1 MGFTSLTV
9 IPGYTW
15 VSGGMFMD
23 SDTLNAT
30 ANPVVRIND
39 GALPAAALDGDDFIT
54 TFGDSF
60 RALNFLPDGAFH
72 YAAFKPGT
80 VACPVGVRTEPVR
93 SWYVLP
99 SGAALEAVRDAAAP
113 DTRSGHSLKVTGAS
127 GCTAVRLGTYLPPGV
142 TTLAQLGT
150 VVFSVWLYNNT
161 GSAITPGLEITT
173 SATEGDEGNLNS
185 PVTVAGTA
193 CPSGQWTRLSYSIT
207 TASVSAAA
215 WKRGAHLALAVT
227 AGGGV
232 MDVTGDYLLI
242 AQAALD
248 QTALSASW
256 TPVVQQPSPFPAGFQ
271 LPWPGDSTSIPEGW
285 LFCNG
290 AAVSRTTYR
299 RLFDVIGTAYGTGDG
314 STTFNVPDL
323 RGGLPVGAEVSGSSQ
338 SRLELELSGC
348 GTTNA
353 SAVLT
358 VSSTANLR
366 TGMGAFHANLPAG
379 TTISSIDSTTQVTL
393 SATATATASPVT
405 VRFSRLGTADPQTIG
420 SAGNRLATPARKV
433 AITLSGC
440 ATTNGSQIL
449 TVPDVLS
456 TGLASGMIVD
466 AAGVPAGTT
475 ITSFVTATTV
485 KLSAAATAT
494 ATVSATFRV
503 DATESDAW
511 EQYQHL
517 LKNPVIFCS
526 WNGGAPDTTLQMQAG
541 LSALIRK
548 GWAVSGT
555 GITSGT
561 YVTGISGGTPDD
573 FNITPGTTGSAP
585 GAYPAGSELTFSGST
600 IIPAATTSEGPRM
613 VAQNW
618 MIKI

>member
-1 MGFTSLTV
+1 M
-9 IPGYTW
+9 
-15 VSGGMFMD
+15 
-23 SDTLNAT
+23 
-30 ANPVVRIND
+30 
-39 GALPAAALDGDDFIT
+39 
-54 TFGDSF
+54 
-60 RALNFLPDGAFH
+60 
-72 YAAFKPGT
+72 
-80 VACPVGVRTEPVR
+80 GVRTEPVR
-93 SWYVLP
+93 SWYVQP

-256 TPVVQQPSPFPAGFQ
+256 TPVIQQPSPFPAGFQ

-348 GTTNA
+348 GTMRTCPQAPPSAASTAPRKSRSAPPPPPPPARSRYA
-353 SAVLT
+353 SADSALPT
-358 VSSTANLR
+358 RRPSAQRGTGSPLR
-366 TGMGAFHANLPAG
+366 RGRWP
-379 TTISSIDSTTQVTL
+379 
-393 SATATATASPVT
+393 SP
-405 VRFSRLGTADPQTIG
+405 
-420 SAGNRLATPARKV
+420 
-433 AITLSGC
+433 
-440 ATTNGSQIL
+440 
-449 TVPDVLS
+449 
-456 TGLASGMIVD
+456 
-466 AAGVPAGTT
+466 
-475 ITSFVTATTV
+475 
-485 KLSAAATAT
+485 SAAALPPTA
-494 ATVSATFRV
+494 ARSSPCRM
-503 DATESDAW
+503 
-511 EQYQHL
+511 
-517 LKNPVIFCS
+517 C
-526 WNGGAPDTTLQMQAG
+526 
-541 LSALIRK
+541 
-548 GWAVSGT
+548 
-555 GITSGT
+555 
-561 YVTGISGGTPDD
+561 
-573 FNITPGTTGSAP
+573 SAP
-585 GAYPAGSELTFSGST
+585 AS
-600 IIPAATTSEGPRM
+600 PAA
-613 VAQNW
+613 
-618 MIKI
+618 